1 MEAFLTVQTHFAA
14 AHRLAK
20 EEISFDENKKSMGN
34 VPELMDMVITIL
46 SI

>member
-20 EEISFDENKKSMGN
+20 EEISFDENKKTRQIDQCFLN
-34 VPELMDMVITIL
+34 
-46 SI
+46 